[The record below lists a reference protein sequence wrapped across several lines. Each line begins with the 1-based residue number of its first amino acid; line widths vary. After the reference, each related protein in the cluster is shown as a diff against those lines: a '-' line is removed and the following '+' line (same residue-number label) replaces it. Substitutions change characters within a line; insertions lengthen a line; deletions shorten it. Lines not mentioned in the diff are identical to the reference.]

1 MAYTRILNNLLQ
13 NIITH
18 SAGDNMALR
27 IFENEQQAQIVITDN
42 SKGMLH
48 CYTEWKFNN
57 DRKVTVYEKKII

>member
-1 MAYTRILNNLLQ
+1 
-13 NIITH
+13 
-18 SAGDNMALR
+18 MALR